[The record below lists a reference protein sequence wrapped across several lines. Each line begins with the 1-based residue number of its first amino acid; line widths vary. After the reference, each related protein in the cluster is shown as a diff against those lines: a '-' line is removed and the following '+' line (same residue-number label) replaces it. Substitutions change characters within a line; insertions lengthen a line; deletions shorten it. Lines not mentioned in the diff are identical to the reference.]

1 MLRRRANLLLP
12 GLLLAVSFLTVSLLG
27 TSSVAAQ
34 SIPGFTPDRAERQR
48 ACEAQLLDA
57 PEPETFRRHLK
68 RLTRAPHPAGSAAND
83 RIAAYLDSV
92 MTAAGLRVQQYPYD
106 LYMPSPESAH
116 DTEVALVTPVRKPLN
131 RQEYV
136 LESDSFSAHPDLRPA
151 WNAYSGSGSVTAEV
165 VYANYGR
172 KEDFEQLADMGV
184 DLTGKIVIARYGG
197 NFRGFKAKYAE
208 EYGAAGLIMYTD
220 PADGGYADGLPY
232 PEGRHL
238 SESTI
243 QRGSVLTPLG
253 GDPLTPGGPSLPL
266 DSGADVDRLD
276 PEEADLP
283 TIPVTPL
290 PHASAVEIL
299 QRMTG
304 EAVPDGWQG
313 ALPFAYRV
321 QGGSDLT
328 VHLSVDQ
335 PKDMV
340 RARNVVGT
348 IRGTEHPGEWIV
360 LGSHFDA
367 WTFGAVDPNSGTA
380 MLLTL
385 AEALGT
391 LAENGCRPRRSIRI
405 AHWDAEEYGILGST
419 EWVEQLEDSLKAG
432 AVAYINADGAVSGS
446 QFGGASAPSLKGPL
460 LDAARAVSY
469 PGSNISVYDHLLAE
483 KTESSDREAAEDTSL
498 LGNLGG
504 GSDHVGFYTF
514 AGVPSLGAG
523 FSGSSPI
530 YHSAYDNFAWY
541 SRFADTTFVH
551 GPALARVD
559 GVLALRLANANVLPY
574 DVKRYATDL
583 ATHVSSLED
592 RAATDS
598 IDADFAALHDAVDS
612 LDAAAAAYRT
622 ARSAALQS
630 GTTLD
635 TDAINRTLL
644 DLEAAFL
651 HAEGMPFGDRYKSLY
666 ASPDPFSGYASWM
679 LPGLRYPIATNDA
692 ALLREWIP
700 VYVRA
705 VNDLAGRVR
714 SLTSLL
720 KGE

>member
-1 MLRRRANLLLP
+1 MLLRLVSCLLAV
-12 GLLLAVSFLTVSLLG
+12 LLLAAPA
-27 TSSVAAQ
+27 AAQ
-34 SIPGFTPDRAERQR
+34 SLTGFTPDRAEQQR
-48 ACEAQLLDA
+48 ACEAQLLEQ
-57 PEPETFRRHLK
+57 PQPETFRRHLK
-68 RLTRAPHPAGSAAND
+68 RLTREPHPAGSEAND
-83 RIAAYLDSV
+83 QIAAYLDSV
-92 MTAAGLRVQQYPYD
+92 MTAAGLNVTTYPYD

-136 LESDSFSAHPDLRPA
+136 LEADSFSSDPDLRPA
-151 WNAYSGSGSVTAEV
+151 WNAYSGSGSVTGEV

-172 KEDFEQLADMGV
+172 KEDFEQLAEMNV
-184 DLTGKIVIARYGG
+184 DLSGKIVVARYGG

-208 EYGAAGLIMYTD
+208 EYGAAGLLMYSD

-238 SESTI
+238 SASTI

-253 GDPLTPGGPSLPL
+253 GDPLTPNAPSLPL
-266 DSGADVDRLD
+266 GSEADVDRLD
-276 PEEADLP
+276 PSEADLP
-283 TIPVTPL
+283 QIPVTPL
-290 PHASAVEIL
+290 PHGSAVEIL
-299 QRMTG
+299 ERMSG
-304 EAVPDGWQG
+304 DAVPEGWQG

-321 QGGSDLT
+321 TGGADLT
-328 VHLSVDQ
+328 VRLSVDQ
-335 PKDMV
+335 PKEMV
-340 RARNVVGT
+340 RATNVVGT
-348 IRGTEHPGEWIV
+348 IRGTAHPDQWIV

-367 WTFGAVDPNSGTA
+367 WTFGAVDPNSGTS

-432 AVAYINADGAVSGS
+432 AVAYINADGAVSGGE
-446 QFGGASAPSLKGPL
+446 FGGASAPSLKGPL
-460 LDAARAVSY
+460 LEAARAVEY
-469 PGSNISVYDHLLAE
+469 PGGNGSVYDHLVDKHSE
-483 KTESSDREAAEDTSL
+483 EADSEDDSL

-523 FSGSSPI
+523 FRGSSPI

-541 SRFADTTFVH
+541 SRFADTSFVY

-559 GVLALRLANANVLPY
+559 GVLALRLANADLLPY
-574 DVKRYATDL
+574 DVQRYATDL
-583 ATHVSSLED
+583 QSHLASLEERASEDSVSVDFSSLH
-592 RAATDS
+592 A
-598 IDADFAALHDAVDS
+598 AVDS
-612 LDAAAAAYRT
+612 LDAAATAYAD
-622 ARSAALQS
+622 ARSTALAS
-630 GTTLD
+630 NGDLD
-635 TDAINRTLL
+635 SDAINRTLL

-679 LPGLRYPIATNDA
+679 LPGLRYPVATDDA
-692 ALLREWIP
+692 ELLDAWTPI
-700 VYVRA
+700 YVRA
-705 VNDLAGRVR
+705 VQDLTRRVR
-714 SLTSLL
+714 DLTERLRNP
-720 KGE
+720 

>member
-1 MLRRRANLLLP
+1 MLRRCANLLLP
-12 GLLLAVSFLTVSLLG
+12 GLLLAVSFLTVFLLG
-27 TSSVAAQ
+27 TSTVAAQ
-34 SIPGFTPDRAERQR
+34 SISGFTPDRAETQR
-48 ACEAQLLDA
+48 ACEAQLLNA

-68 RLTRAPHPAGSAAND
+68 RLTREPHPAGSAAND

-106 LYMPSPESAH
+106 LYMPSPESAG

-136 LESDSFSAHPDLRPA
+136 LKADSFSSDSNLRPA

-172 KEDFEQLADMGV
+172 KEDFDQLADMGV

-208 EYGAAGLIMYTD
+208 EYGAAGLILYSD

-253 GDPLTPGGPSLPL
+253 GDPLTPDAPSLPL
-266 DSGADVDRLD
+266 DGGAEVDRLD
-276 PEEADLP
+276 PAEADLP
-283 TIPVTPL
+283 EIPVTPL
-290 PHASAVEIL
+290 PYGSATEIL
-299 QRMTG
+299 QRMSG

-313 ALPFAYRV
+313 GLPFAYRV
-321 QGGSDLT
+321 KGGSDLT

-340 RARNVVGT
+340 RATNVVGT
-348 IRGTEHPGEWIV
+348 IRGTEHPGDWIV

-432 AVAYINADGAVSGS
+432 AVAYINADAAVSGS

-460 LDAARAVSY
+460 LEAARAVSY
-469 PGSNISVYDHLLAE
+469 PGSDVSVYDHLLTE
-483 KTESSDREAAEDTSL
+483 KTASDGGKAPEDTTL

-559 GVLALRLANANVLPY
+559 GILALRLANADVLPY
-574 DVKRYATDL
+574 DVERYATDL
-583 ATHVSSLED
+583 ASHVASLED

-598 IDADFAALHDAVDS
+598 IDADFAPLHAAVDS
-612 LDAAAAAYRT
+612 LDAAAAAYQRT
-622 ARSAALQS
+622 RSAALQS
-630 GTTLD
+630 GEELD
-635 TDAINRTLL
+635 TDAINRILL

-651 HAEGMPFGDRYKSLY
+651 HAEGMPFGERYKSLY

-679 LPGLRYPIATNDA
+679 LPGLRYPIATNDD

-700 VYVRA
+700 VYQRA
-705 VNDLAGRVR
+705 INDLTGRVR

-720 KGE
+720 EGE